1 MSVCVCVCA
10 RVCVCVCV
18 CVHRCIGNS
27 RALAQVEVAAQD
39 KRLVAFNQAG
49 IAGWLLWRSVY
60 LTKQVAFR
68 NRVLVLFDWLKSRV
82 FGRDIACL

>member
-1 MSVCVCVCA
+1 MSDGSDSDESSVVPMTA
-10 RVCVCVCV
+10 E
-18 CVHRCIGNS
+18 
-27 RALAQVEVAAQD
+27 EVAAQD